1 MQIIDLSD
9 LSEIENFLAD
19 IAWLTWNPRYLY
31 YMIETFNFL
40 SNLPLRELY
49 QYDKKAGGF
58 YAWKFDGLNQ
68 VGEKYFGETKDAAL
82 KILREK

>member
-1 MQIIDLSD
+1 
-9 LSEIENFLAD
+9 
-19 IAWLTWNPRYLY
+19 
-31 YMIETFNFL
+31 MIETFNFL

-68 VGEKYFGETKDAAL
+68 VGEKCFGETKDAAL
-82 KILREK
+82 KNLRAK